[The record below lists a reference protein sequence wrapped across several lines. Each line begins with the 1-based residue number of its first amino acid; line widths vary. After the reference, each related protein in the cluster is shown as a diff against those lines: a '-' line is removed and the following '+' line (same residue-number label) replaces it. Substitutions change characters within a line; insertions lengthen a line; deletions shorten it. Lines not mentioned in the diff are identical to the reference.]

1 MKTRG
6 VVMFFIS
13 VAVLA
18 GLYLVSSTDLVLTE
32 RKTQV
37 HNISVLVPD
46 ENDECWGYFKKGMDA
61 ASIEYNVDVSFV
73 TLYQRGRADQQ
84 SGLMLREIENGAQAL
99 IICPAD
105 SSIIA
110 EGLNGAGVAVP
121 VLAVYSRI
129 NSPQVKAYI
138 GANSY
143 NMGESLADAIRQDS
157 RAAGITEVIAVSAPG
172 DRSDIDETYEGL
184 SNALLGSGLA
194 LRREYAL
201 HDEDVP
207 ALLARFNPESGE
219 VIAALDPLTMQAF
232 AAEVRLL
239 EESRRALYGVGCT
252 NSIIRGLEEGA
263 IRAVS
268 VSNGYDAGYLS
279 IKTAVELI
287 ERSKSAGTGQFVND
301 VLVRP
306 ENIYDK
312 EIWMML
318 FPI

>member
-1 MKTRG
+1 MKARG
-6 VVMFFIS
+6 VVLFFLAA
-13 VAVLA
+13 AVLA
-18 GLYLVSSTDLVLTE
+18 GLYIVSSTDLVLTE

-37 HNISVLVPD
+37 YKISVLVPD
-46 ENDECWGYFKKGMDA
+46 ENDECWGYFKKGMDE
-61 ASIEYNVDVSFV
+61 ASIEYNADVSFV

-84 SGLMLREIENGAQAL
+84 NGLMLREIENGAQAL
-99 IICPAD
+99 IVCPAD
-105 SSIIA
+105 SGIIA
-110 EGLNGAGVAVP
+110 ESIGKSNIAVP

-143 NMGESLADAIRQDS
+143 DMGENLADAIRQDS
-157 RAAGITEVIAVSAPG
+157 RAMGITEVIAVSAPG
-172 DRSDIDETYEGL
+172 DRSDLDEIYEGL

-201 HDEDVP
+201 HDDDVS
-207 ALLARFNPESGE
+207 ALLSGFQPENGE

-232 AAEVRLL
+232 ATEVRLL
-239 EESRRALYGVGCT
+239 EESKQALYGVGCT

-279 IKTAVELI
+279 VKTAVELL
-287 ERSKSAGTGQFVND
+287 ERTKSAGTGQLVNN
-301 VLVRP
+301 VLVRR

-312 EIWMML
+312 EIVMML